1 MFNYTTKI
9 KKAYIAKEQ
18 ENSIIHN
25 YQYNFVGGDDIIH
38 KYDYSL
44 SQIQNYVKIYEP
56 IVIYDIIRHRVSLSV
71 KTKLGSTP
79 ITSYPL
85 GYDSIDYYDKT
96 PPTIKDYGYQYD
108 WYNNVFK
115 HYGYTVFSGRVV
127 GTAHRVI
134 WNESK
139 TEIIADYYV
148 NVIASGYDY
157 IDSNGDVQEQIL
169 SSVAEDMGS
178 PSDIELVAKASTDG
192 AVWDSSAN
200 CYLTALYIKYIA
212 TDQNGNKHTDWVRG
226 GNGLGGAK
234 VDTGSNFKCDNTYE
248 LSQSIT
254 DIT

>member
-44 SQIQNYVKIYEP
+44 SQIQNSVLTYAP
-56 IVIYDIIRHRVSLSV
+56 IVKYVWTKVYLSV
-71 KTKLGSTP
+71 ETASDNVV
-79 ITSYPL
+79 ITSYPY
-85 GYDSIDYYDKT
+85 GHDSIDDYDNP
-96 PPTIKDYGYQYD
+96 PPTVKNYGYQYD
-108 WYNNVFK
+108 RSNNVFK

-178 PSDIELVAKASTDG
+178 PSDIELVAKAHHDG
-192 AVWDSSAN
+192 AIWNSSAN
-200 CYLTALYIKYIA
+200 CYLTTLYIKYIA

-226 GNGLGGAK
+226 GNGLSGAK
-234 VDTGSNFKCDNTYE
+234 VKTGSNFKCDNTYE

>member
-44 SQIQNYVKIYEP
+44 SQIQNYVKIYAP
-56 IVIYDIIRHRVSLSV
+56 IAKYVWTKVYLGVETASDSV
-71 KTKLGSTP
+71 E

-85 GYDSIDYYDKT
+85 GHDSIDDYDNP
-96 PPTIKDYGYQYD
+96 PPTVKNYGYQYD
-108 WYNNVFK
+108 RTNDVFK

-134 WNESK
+134 GNESK
-139 TEIIADYYV
+139 YV

-178 PSDIELVAKASTDG
+178 PSDIELVAKAHIDG
-192 AVWDSSAN
+192 AVWNSSAN
-200 CYLTALYIKYIA
+200 CYLTTLYIKYIA
-212 TDQNGNKHTDWVRG
+212 TDQNGNKHTNWVRG
-226 GNGLGGAK
+226 GNGLSDAK
-234 VDTGSNFKCDNTYE
+234 VRTGSNFKCDNTYE

>member
-44 SQIQNYVKIYEP
+44 SQIQNYVKIYAP
-56 IVIYDIIRHRVSLSV
+56 IVKYVWTKVYLSV
-71 KTKLGSTP
+71 ATASDSVV
-79 ITSYPL
+79 ITSYPY
-85 GYDSIDYYDKT
+85 GHDSSIDDYDNP
-96 PPTIKDYGYQYD
+96 PPTVKNYGYQYD
-108 WYNNVFK
+108 RSNNVFK

-178 PSDIELVAKASTDG
+178 PSDIKLVAKAHHDG
-192 AVWDSSAN
+192 AIWNSSAN
-200 CYLTALYIKYIA
+200 CYLTTLYIKYIA
-212 TDQNGNKHTDWVRG
+212 TDQSGNETTGWVNG
-226 GNGLGGAK
+226 GNGLFAAK
-234 VDTGSNFKCDNTYE
+234 VETGSNFKCDNTYE

-254 DIT
+254 DII

>member
-71 KTKLGSTP
+71 ETKLGSTP

-85 GYDSIDYYDKT
+85 GYDSIDDYDKT

-108 WYNNVFK
+108 STNDVFK

-157 IDSNGDVQEQIL
+157 IDSNGDVQEKIL
-169 SSVAEDMGS
+169 SSVAEDIGS
-178 PSDIELVAKASTDG
+178 PSDIQLVAEAHSDR
-192 AVWDSSAN
+192 AVRNPRAN
-200 CYLTALYIKYIA
+200 SYLTTLYTKYIV
-212 TDQNGNKHTDWVRG
+212 TDQSVN
-226 GNGLGGAK
+226 
-234 VDTGSNFKCDNTYE
+234 
-248 LSQSIT
+248 
-254 DIT
+254 

>member
-44 SQIQNYVKIYEP
+44 SQIQNYVKIYAP
-56 IVIYDIIRHRVSLSV
+56 IAEYVLTKVYLSV
-71 KTKLGSTP
+71 ATASDSVV
-79 ITSYPL
+79 ITSYPS
-85 GYDSIDYYDKT
+85 GHDSIDDYDNP
-96 PPTIKDYGYQYD
+96 PPTVKNYGYQYD

-127 GTAHRVI
+127 GMVHRVI

-139 TEIIADYYV
+139 TEIIADYYA

-157 IDSNGDVQEQIL
+157 IDSNGDVQEQRL
-169 SSVAEDMGS
+169 SSVAEDIGS
-178 PSDIELVAKASTDG
+178 PSEIKLVAKAGTNG
-192 AVWDSSAN
+192 AVWNSSAN
-200 CYLTALYIKYIA
+200 CYLTTLYIKYIA

-234 VDTGSNFKCDNTYE
+234 VETGSNFKCDNTYE

>member
-56 IVIYDIIRHRVSLSV
+56 IVKYVWTKVYLSV
-71 KTKLGSTP
+71 ETASDNVV
-79 ITSYPL
+79 ITSYPY
-85 GYDSIDYYDKT
+85 GHDSIDDYDNP
-96 PPTIKDYGYQYD
+96 PPTVKNYGYQYD
-108 WYNNVFK
+108 RSNNVFK

-127 GTAHRVI
+127 GTVHRVI

-169 SSVAEDMGS
+169 SSVAEDEGS
-178 PSDIELVAKASTDG
+178 PSDIKLVAKAHSDG
-192 AVWDSSAN
+192 AVWNSSAN
-200 CYLTALYIKYIA
+200 CYLTTLYIKYII
-212 TDQNGNKHTDWVRG
+212 TDQGGNETTGWVK
-226 GNGLGGAK
+226 NGLGSVK
-234 VDTGSNFKCDNTYE
+234 VETGNNFKCDNTYE